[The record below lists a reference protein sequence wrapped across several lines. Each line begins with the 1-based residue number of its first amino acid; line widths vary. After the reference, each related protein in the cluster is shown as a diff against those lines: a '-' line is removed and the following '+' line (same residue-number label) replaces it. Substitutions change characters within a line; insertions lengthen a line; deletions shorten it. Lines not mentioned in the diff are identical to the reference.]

1 MRRVFTLVIAGL
13 LCFSLVGCSAK
24 KKVDDPEKAK
34 RSHMY
39 RGGAKSKQ

>member
-1 MRRVFTLVIAGL
+1 MRRVFTLVIAVL
-13 LCFSLVGCSAK
+13 VCFSLVGCGSK

-34 RSHMY
+34 TSHTY